1 MEKSYERILDN
12 LLEEYENNPNVD
24 INVLAQTVA
33 EKLGLKI
40 NLDELNETNKI
51 IDSIHDAYGDLI
63 HAKEDNGISTES
75 WVKDR
80 ILSQSAYAGLDEED
94 QIMVIEA
101 VTESIETNNKENLE
115 QID

>member
-40 NLDELNETNKI
+40 NLDELNETK
-51 IDSIHDAYGDLI
+51 
-63 HAKEDNGISTES
+63 K
-75 WVKDR
+75 
-80 ILSQSAYAGLDEED
+80 
-94 QIMVIEA
+94 
-101 VTESIETNNKENLE
+101 
-115 QID
+115 

>member
-40 NLDELNETNKI
+40 NLDELNETNNI
-51 IDSIHDAYGDLI
+51 IDSIHNAYGDLI
-63 HAKEDNGISTES
+63 DEKEDNGISTES
-75 WVKDR
+75 WVKYR
-80 ILSQSAYAGLDEED
+80 ILSKSADAGLDEEN
-94 QIMVIEA
+94 QIKVIES
-101 VTESIETNNKENLE
+101 VTESIETNNNENLE

>member
-1 MEKSYERILDN
+1 MEKSYEKILDN

-24 INVLAQTVA
+24 INALAQTVA

-40 NLDELNETNKI
+40 NPDELNETNKI
-51 IDSIHDAYGDLI
+51 IDSIHDAYGDLVRE
-63 HAKEDNGISTES
+63 KEDNGITTES

-80 ILSQSAYAGLDEED
+80 VLSKSADTGLDEED
-94 QIMVIEA
+94 QIKVIEA
-101 VTESIETNNKENLE
+101 VTESIEIDNNKKLE